1 MADKQQFVG
10 NQWDRGEIAIPDD
23 RLVGIEIEVEN
34 CPGLHLYEAEDGHK
48 KVATECP
55 KWYFVKDNS
64 LRNNGAEFVSIPL
77 PVSKVAGAV
86 EALFRDVQDA
96 YKMKWR
102 GSIRTGIHAHI
113 NVRDFEALHL
123 QNLSVTYPLLEPALF
138 DYVGREREECIY
150 CVPWYRAQDDAKLAA
165 VYLAD
170 PTSKNLFNRLRNM
183 ANRLSKYSALFYA
196 PITRIGTVEFRHA
209 PTWLEQDRIVRWVN
223 ICESIV
229 SYARKAES
237 PQAVLNAYDTNPMKF
252 FDDATHGHLD
262 VPRNFQRMV
271 ERTGSDLLAAS
282 LFPEVLPEW
291 VRIFDKYMP
300 LQCTTKKNPYAM
312 PPLPIKKKPTS
323 TPYEPKIG
331 ASQTIGLTKYYYH
344 GPSNGWISNKQ
355 APPPQIVEQQA
366 APATLTWNSV
376 YDPGTYQNSLDA
388 AAAMQAQQIAMQVD
402 QAAMV
407 SLNQVLVQ
415 GGSHGQT
422 VQGMTLPPA
431 WPADDDF
438 DSIDP

>member
-1 MADKQQFVG
+1 
-10 NQWDRGEIAIPDD
+10 
-23 RLVGIEIEVEN
+23 
-34 CPGLHLYEAEDGHK
+34 
-48 KVATECP
+48 
-55 KWYFVKDNS
+55 
-64 LRNNGAEFVSIPL
+64 
-77 PVSKVAGAV
+77 
-86 EALFRDVQDA
+86 
-96 YKMKWR
+96 
-102 GSIRTGIHAHI
+102 
-113 NVRDFEALHL
+113 L

-237 PQAVLNAYDTNPMKF
+237 PQAVLNAYDTNPTKF

-262 VPRNFQRMV
+262 VPRNFTRMV

-312 PPLPIKKKPTS
+312 PPLPIKKKSAS

-344 GPSNGWISNKQ
+344 GPSKGWISNKM
-355 APPPQIVEQQA
+355 APPPKI
-366 APATLTWNSV
+366 SV

-402 QAAMV
+402 QQAMA
-407 SLNQVLVQ
+407 SMNQQVFIQDTWNSGQQVQ
-415 GGSHGQT
+415 
-422 VQGMTLPPA
+422 VQNVPKPQVPMYSI
-431 WPADDDF
+431 DDF
-438 DSIDP
+438 DDIDP